1 MNMVTQAIQAVVGAL
16 VIGLLT
22 IFAIVIG
29 QGVAQGQ
36 NTSGWSSVLTSI
48 FPNIVPVI
56 AIVGIIAMFV
66 IVIFVAGSIGSR
78 AGGGG
83 I

>member
-1 MNMVTQAIQAVVGAL
+1 MASNAIQAVVGAL

-36 NTSGWSSVLTSI
+36 ETSSWPAVLTSI

-56 AIVGIIAMFV
+56 AVVGIIAMFI
-66 IVIFVAGSIGSR
+66 IVIKVAASVGPSTSGM
-78 AGGGG
+78 
-83 I
+83 

>member
-1 MNMVTQAIQAVVGAL
+1 MGGSAIQSVVGAL

-29 QGVAQGQ
+29 QGIAQGQ
-36 NTSGWSSVLTSI
+36 NTSGWPAVLTSI

-56 AIVGIIAMFV
+56 GVVGIIAMFIVV
-66 IVIFVAGSIGSR
+66 IRVAGQAGS
-78 AGGGG
+78 GGV
-83 I
+83 

>member
-1 MNMVTQAIQAVVGAL
+1 MANGAIQAVVGAL

-22 IFAIVIG
+22 IFSIVIG

-36 NTSGWSSVLTSI
+36 NTSGWPTVLTSV

-56 AIVGIIAMFV
+56 AVVGIIAMF
-66 IVIFVAGSIGSR
+66 IVIISIAGKV
-78 AGGGG
+78 GGGAG

>member
-1 MNMVTQAIQAVVGAL
+1 MSNNAIQSVVGAL

-29 QGVAQGQ
+29 QGIAGGQ
-36 NTSGWSSVLTSI
+36 NTSGWPAVLTSI

-56 AIVGIIAMFV
+56 GVVGIIAMFIVV
-66 IVIFVAGSIGSR
+66 IKVA
-78 AGGGG
+78 AGAGTGGV
-83 I
+83 